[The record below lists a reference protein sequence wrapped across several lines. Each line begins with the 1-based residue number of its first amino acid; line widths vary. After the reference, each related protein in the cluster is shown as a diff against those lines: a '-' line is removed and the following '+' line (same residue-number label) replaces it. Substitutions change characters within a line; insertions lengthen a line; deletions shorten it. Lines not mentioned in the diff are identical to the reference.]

1 MCIHRCSKGLEI
13 HFTVFNTFLP
23 KLLFTGYILPREDIL
38 ITVAI
43 MCESDFCKCII
54 HRPCLKC
61 WDLVCKQLMMNLTH
75 HKRYITMDQKISE
88 RDSSFLS
95 LSLSMQTKLCILH
108 LSSFLSKLK
117 LYVNIII
124 IVVS

>member
-95 LSLSMQTKLCILH
+95 LSLYANKA
-108 LSSFLSKLK
+108 
-117 LYVNIII
+117 LYFAPQFFFVKIE
-124 IVVS
+124 IVCKHHYYSC